1 VRGRAPVTVAHFS
14 DSEAFGG
21 TERALLQLLGG
32 LDRARWR
39 PVLFHADSPGASQLA
54 GEARAL
60 DVPTYGIAAG
70 RRDSGVL
77 PSERSESRNLQVAR
91 GIASMAPIARALRRE
106 RASVFHAHQIWS
118 LSCRYGIVAA
128 ALARV
133 RARIATAQL
142 FVEMPPLLG
151 IDLQHA
157 LLTRCLH
164 RHVAVSRFVAS
175 RLRDRFHVPPGKI
188 VVIPN
193 AATMGATARPA
204 PRSELARDVGG
215 PVVLT
220 VARLDGQK
228 GITHLLDAV
237 ATLPNASFAIAGDGP
252 NRAALEQRAATLGVS
267 DRVRFLGHRHDVPA
281 LLAAADLFVLP
292 SLYEGLPLSVLE
304 AMAAGVPV
312 VATAIGGTD
321 EVVRDGETGTLV
333 PPANSEALA
342 AAIGRALADRDRA
355 SRLALAARS
364 LVAREYSVASMV
376 GSVSRLYDELLA
388 R

>member
-1 VRGRAPVTVAHFS
+1 VRSREPVTVAHFS
-14 DSEAFGG
+14 DSAAFGG

-39 PVLFHADSPGASQLA
+39 PVLFHADAPGASQLA

-60 DVPTYGIAAG
+60 EVPTYAVA
-70 RRDSGVL
+70 SGMPQASL
-77 PSERSESRNLQVAR
+77 IQSERRGSRNLHVAR
-91 GIASMAPIARALRRE
+91 GILSMSPIARTLRGE
-106 RASVFHAHQIWS
+106 RARVFHAHQTWS

-133 RARIATAQL
+133 PVRIATAQL
-142 FVEMPPLLG
+142 FVEMPPLAG

-157 LLTRCLH
+157 LLTRCLD

-175 RLRDRFHVPPGKI
+175 RLRERFGVPDEKI

-193 AATMGATARPA
+193 AAVTDATATPA
-204 PRSELARDVGG
+204 PRSELARADAG
-215 PVVLT
+215 PIVLT

-228 GITHLLDAV
+228 GIAHLLDAV
-237 ATLPNASFAIAGDGP
+237 ARIPNASFAIAGDGP
-252 NRAALEQRAATLGVS
+252 NRAALETRAATLGVS
-267 DRVRFLGHRHDVPA
+267 DRVRFLGHRRDVPA
-281 LLAAADLFVLP
+281 LLAASDLFVLP

-304 AMAAGVPV
+304 AMASGVPV
-312 VATAIGGTD
+312 IATSIGGTD

-333 PPANSEALA
+333 PA
-342 AAIGRALADRDRA
+342 ADSDALADAIARTLGDREHA

-364 LVAREYSVASMV
+364 LVAREYSVAAMV
-376 GSVSRLYDELLA
+376 RSVSRLYDELLA

>member
-1 VRGRAPVTVAHFS
+1 MSVTPPRTVVHLS

-21 TERALLQLLGG
+21 TERALLQLIGG
-32 LDRARWR
+32 LDRKRWR
-39 PVLFHADSPGASQLA
+39 PVLLHADAPGASQLA
-54 GEARAL
+54 SEARTL
-60 DVPTYGIAAG
+60 DVPTHA
-70 RRDSGVL
+70 
-77 PSERSESRNLQVAR
+77 VAVSAPATR
-91 GIASMAPIARALRRE
+91 GIASLAPIARELRRE
-106 RASVFHAHQIWS
+106 RAVVFHAHQTWS

-133 RARIATAQL
+133 RARVATAQL
-142 FVEMPPLLG
+142 FVEMPPLIG
-151 IDLQHA
+151 IDVQHA
-157 LLTRCLH
+157 LLTNCLH
-164 RHVAVSRFVAS
+164 RHIAVSHFVAS
-175 RLRDRFHVPPGKI
+175 RLRERFHVRPGKI

-193 AATMGATARPA
+193 AATMGARASPA
-204 PRSELARDVGG
+204 SRSELARSAEG

-228 GITHLLDAV
+228 GVSHLLEAV
-237 ATLPNASFAIAGDGP
+237 AAVPHASFAIAGDGP
-252 NRAALEQRAATLGVS
+252 NRAALEARAAALGVN

-292 SLYEGLPLSVLE
+292 SLYEGLPLAVLE

-312 VATAIGGTD
+312 IATAIGGTN

-333 PPANSEALA
+333 PPADSAALA
-342 AAIGRALADRDRA
+342 AAIARVLANRDRA

-376 GSVSRLYDELLA
+376 GSVSRLYEELLA

>member
-14 DSEAFGG
+14 DSGAFGG

-39 PVLFHADSPGASQLA
+39 PVLFHADAVGATQLA
-54 GEARAL
+54 DEARAL
-60 DVPTYGIAAG
+60 DVPTHAIAHAT
-70 RRDSGVL
+70 SA
-77 PSERSESRNLQVAR
+77 AR
-91 GIASMAPIARALRRE
+91 GVGSIAPIARALRRE
-106 RASVFHAHQIWS
+106 RTGVFHAHQTWS

-142 FVEMPPLLG
+142 FIEMPPLLG

-164 RHVAVSRFVAS
+164 RHVAVSRYVAS

-193 AATMGATARPA
+193 AATGSATASPA
-204 PRSELARDVGG
+204 PRSQLAHGDTG

-228 GITHLLDAV
+228 GIVHLLDAV
-237 ATLPNASFAIAGDGP
+237 AAVPQASFAIAGDGP
-252 NRAALEQRAATLGVS
+252 NRAALEERAAVLGVT
-267 DRVRFLGHRHDVPA
+267 DRVRFLGHRHDVAA

-292 SLYEGLPLSVLE
+292 SLYEGLPLAVLE
-304 AMAAGVPV
+304 AMVSGVPV
-312 VATAIGGTD
+312 IATAIGGTD

-333 PPANSEALA
+333 PPADASALA
-342 AAIGRALADRDRA
+342 AAIVGALSDRERA

-364 LVAREYSVASMV
+364 LVAREYSVASMI

>member
-1 VRGRAPVTVAHFS
+1 VSPSAPVTVAHFS

-32 LDRARWR
+32 LDRSRWR
-39 PVLFHADSPGASQLA
+39 PVLFHADSPGAAQLA

-60 DVPTYGIAAG
+60 EVP
-70 RRDSGVL
+70 VH
-77 PSERSESRNLQVAR
+77 PVPVATSAVR
-91 GIASMAPIARALRRE
+91 GIATIGPLVRALRRE
-106 RASVFHAHQIWS
+106 QAAVFHAHQIWS

-133 RARIATAQL
+133 RARVATAQL
-142 FVEMPPLLG
+142 FVEMPKLPG

-164 RHVAVSRFVAS
+164 QHIAVSRFVAS
-175 RLRDRFHVPPGKI
+175 RLRDRFHVRPEKI

-193 AATMGATARPA
+193 AAATGGATVSPA
-204 PRSELARDVGG
+204 PRAELARSVTA
-215 PVVLT
+215 PIVLT
-220 VARLDGQK
+220 VARLDAQK
-228 GITHLLDAV
+228 GIAHLLDAAAAV
-237 ATLPNASFAIAGDGP
+237 PHASFAIAGDGP
-252 NRAALEQRAATLGVS
+252 DRAALEERAASLGLG

-281 LLAAADLFVLP
+281 LLAASDLFALP
-292 SLYEGLPLSVLE
+292 SMYEGLPLAVLE

-312 VATAIGGTD
+312 IATAAGGTG

-333 PPANSEALA
+333 PPADPSALA
-342 AAIGRALADRDRA
+342 AAITGTLANRERA

-364 LVAREYSVASMV
+364 LVAREYSVKAMV
-376 GSVSRLYDELLA
+376 SSVSALYETLLA

>member
-1 VRGRAPVTVAHFS
+1 MRGRAAVTVAHFS
-14 DSEAFGG
+14 DSDAFGG

-39 PVLFHADSPGASQLA
+39 PVLLHADSPGAVQLA
-54 GEARAL
+54 DEARAL
-60 DVPTYGIAAG
+60 DVPTHAVAVAG
-70 RRDSGVL
+70 
-77 PSERSESRNLQVAR
+77 PAAR
-91 GIASMAPIARALRRE
+91 GAASLAPVIAALRRE
-106 RASVFHAHQIWS
+106 RASVFHAHQTWS

-133 RARIATAQL
+133 PARLATAQL
-142 FVEMPPLLG
+142 FVEMPRLLG

-175 RLRDRFHVPPGKI
+175 RLRDRFHVPPEKI

-193 AATMGATARPA
+193 AATSGARAKPA
-204 PRSELARDVGG
+204 PRSELARNGAG

-237 ATLPNASFAIAGDGP
+237 AAVPQASFAIAGDGP
-252 NRAALEQRAATLGVS
+252 NRDALEQRAMALGVS
-267 DRVRFLGHRHDVPA
+267 DRVRFLGHRNDVPA

-292 SLYEGLPLSVLE
+292 SLYEGLPLAVLE

-333 PPANSEALA
+333 PPANPEALA
-342 AAIGRALADRDRA
+342 AAIGRALFDRDRA

-364 LVAREYSVASMV
+364 LVASEYSVASMV
-376 GSVSRLYDELLA
+376 GSVSRLYDQLRA